1 MEAFPGK
8 EGLTILRR
16 LLAYAEKV
24 FQFSGT
30 VVAGV
35 VDRRLQPR
43 IPTSGILK
51 SVAALFWA
59 RMGSLNAL
67 ELTSHSRFFRC
78 WLGQSVCSADSVGR
92 VSALIDAEGLRQG
105 IHHVY
110 EQLKRNKALPD
121 HHGIGIAALDGH
133 ESHASYRQ
141 HCGGCLERTIQGK
154 DGKADRTQFYHRQVT
169 LMLLPSARP
178 GGEPVR
184 LLLDHEPQR
193 AGEDEVATALRLL
206 ARVIGSY
213 PRAFDLV
220 LADALYAGAP
230 FFNFLLAHG
239 KHALVVLKQERRHLY
254 QDVAGL
260 FASVPPRE
268 GIFRNRKCLWWDF
281 PDLLSWPLVHT
292 PVRVIRS
299 LETYSV
305 RRQLD
310 GKDEVQTS
318 DWTWVTTLPVQP
330 VSTER
335 AVGFGHQRWDIENH
349 GFNELVNGWHADHI
363 YKHEPNAI
371 ECFLL
376 IAFLAFNIF
385 HAFFARNLK
394 PQIRKGRTQVFWA
407 RFMAAEIYAGI
418 NPAIS
423 P

>member
-1 MEAFPGK
+1 
-8 EGLTILRR
+8 
-16 LLAYAEKV
+16 
-24 FQFSGT
+24 
-30 VVAGV
+30 
-35 VDRRLQPR
+35 
-43 IPTSGILK
+43 
-51 SVAALFWA
+51 
-59 RMGSLNAL
+59 
-67 ELTSHSRFFRC
+67 
-78 WLGQSVCSADSVGR
+78 
-92 VSALIDAEGLRQG
+92 
-105 IHHVY
+105 
-110 EQLKRNKALPD
+110 
-121 HHGIGIAALDGH
+121 
-133 ESHASYRQ
+133 
-141 HCGGCLERTIQGK
+141 
-154 DGKADRTQFYHRQVT
+154 
-169 LMLLPSARP
+169 MLLPGARL
-178 GGEPVR
+178 GCEPVR

-206 ARVIGSY
+206 ERVITSY

-220 LADALYAGAP
+220 LADALYASAP

-239 KHALVVLKQERRHLY
+239 KHALVVLKDERRHLY

-268 GIFRNRKCLWWDF
+268 GAFGNRKCLWWDF
-281 PDLLSWPLVHT
+281 PDLLSWPQVRM

-310 GKDEVQTS
+310 RKDELKTS
-318 DWTWVTTLPVQP
+318 DWTWVTTLPVQT
-330 VSTER
+330 VSTAR

-363 YKHEPNAI
+363 YKHDPNAI

-385 HAFFARNLK
+385 HTFFARNLK
-394 PQIRKGRTQVFWA
+394 PQIRKGRTRIFWC